1 MAPLR
6 QRILWRAVPAGLA
19 TALIGLLLL
28 YLYVPIA
35 QLVFRDLKVEE
46 SSGLGRLGGVL
57 MFGLIGFAVAAGLE
71 CVRREK

>member
-28 YLYVPIA
+28 HLYVPIT
-35 QLVFRDLKVEE
+35 QMVFRDLKVEE
-46 SSGLGRLGGVL
+46 SSGLGQIGGVTA
-57 MFGLIGFAVAAGLE
+57 FGLIGFALAAAAE